1 MGLVVDEPNE
11 LIELASGVDSFY
23 VSGSC
28 ALPSALI
35 EDLTAHRNEARE
47 SGSPVPIAFGSEVFQ
62 VNPRGLLRYGFRLDH
77 SHGVVGV
84 TTSSSLPALRVQPRA
99 GFIHGVGVE
108 AALAWFAEILEM
120 VVGGPVAWAAS
131 RVDLFHDSH
140 GWSLT
145 ADDRHRFVCRA
156 KQLVT
161 YEGEIGLTG
170 FRFGAGSSA
179 DVAAR
184 IYDKTEE
191 SRAKGSDWWPRKW
204 GAAYRPGERVIR
216 VEFQVGRGLIRQIG
230 LHSPEDVLADLPRLW
245 AYLSDHWL
253 SFRLETNDETRSRW
267 PVAPEWRS
275 VQAATLR
282 GDALGLDRVYAGQR
296 AGSLRQLLPS
306 LRGYM
311 ASAGALVGASSLEE
325 TLSRVGRALAAD
337 EERSGI
343 AFASR
348 VAEKRL
354 ELRIA

>member
-1 MGLVVDEPNE
+1 MGLDASQ
-11 LIELASGVDSFY
+11 LTELASGVDSFY

-28 ALPSALI
+28 ALPAALI
-35 EDLTAHRNEARE
+35 EDLSVRRNEARE
-47 SGSPVPIAFGSEVFQ
+47 IGGSVPIAFGTEVFQ
-62 VNPRGLLRYGFRLDH
+62 VGARGLLRYAFRLDH
-77 SHGVVGV
+77 PHGVVGI

-108 AALAWFAEILEM
+108 AAIAWFSETLEM

-140 GWSLT
+140 GWTLD
-145 ADDRHRFVCRA
+145 AEHRHRFVCRA

-161 YEGEIGLTG
+161 YEGEVGLTG
-170 FRFGAGSSA
+170 FRFGAGSAA
-179 DVAAR
+179 DVSAR

-191 SRAKGSDWWPRKW
+191 SRAKGSDWWPNKW
-204 GAAYRPGERVIR
+204 GDAYRPGERVLR
-216 VEFQVGRGLIRQIG
+216 VEFQVGRGLIRQVG
-230 LHSPEDVLADLPRLW
+230 LHTPEQVLAELPRLW
-245 AYLSDHWL
+245 AYLSEEWL
-253 SFRLETNDETRSRW
+253 SFREESHDETRSRW
-267 PVAPEWRS
+267 PIAPEWRS
-275 VQAATLR
+275 VQTASLR
-282 GDALGLDRVYAGQR
+282 GDAIGLDRVYAGQR

-311 ASAGALVGASSLEE
+311 ASAGALVGASSLEQ

-348 VAEKRL
+348 LAEKSL